1 MTRHVSSL
9 ETCAR
14 SGSLDFTIRLFFVQ
28 LVFEDA
34 IVGPSDF
41 ISPVYSLWATFIS
54 LYIAHYVVE
63 RSTGWALAH
72 GSPKTEEEPKVNPK
86 PKKVNRPDFQPMV
99 PWYSG
104 SVTLLLTGCASQDDR
119 TCNVEVACLQH
130 G

>member
-1 MTRHVSSL
+1 MSRDASCDACEQFTDM
-9 ETCAR
+9 CAKR
-14 SGSLDFTIRLFFVQ
+14 QSGITILCCFVQ

-72 GSPKTEEEPKVNPK
+72 GSPKTEEEPKVNAK

-104 SVTLLLTGCASQDDR
+104 SVTLLLTDCATQDDSK
-119 TCNVEVACLQH
+119 V